1 MKSIHVPDMRCE
13 KCVARITRALE
24 EAGIAGTVTL
34 ESKTVEID
42 EANEAAVREALDDL
56 GFTAE

>member
-13 KCVARITRALE
+13 KCAARITRALE